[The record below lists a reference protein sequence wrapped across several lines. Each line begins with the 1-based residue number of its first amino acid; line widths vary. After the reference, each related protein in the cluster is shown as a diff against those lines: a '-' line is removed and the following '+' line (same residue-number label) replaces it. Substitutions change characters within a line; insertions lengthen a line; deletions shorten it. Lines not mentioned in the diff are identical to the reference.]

1 MSTTKQGKLIIFSA
15 PSGSGKTTLARYLLA
30 ELPQLAFSV
39 SACSRKMRAGEVD
52 GKDYY
57 FLSVEEFKRK
67 VASKEFVEYEEVYP
81 GSFYGTLFSEI
92 ERIWSEE
99 KAVLFDVDVVGGA
112 NLKKI
117 FGNKALAV
125 FVRPPSLDI
134 LRERL
139 QNRATDSEEAIN
151 TRLAKAEFEMAFE
164 KQFDVVIINDNLE
177 KAKAETLK
185 TVQQFLEKKL

>member
-1 MSTTKQGKLIIFSA
+1 VEKRKQEKLVIFSA
-15 PSGSGKTTLARYLLA
+15 PSGSGKTTLAKYLLA

-39 SACSRKMRAGEVD
+39 SAASRKMRAGEVD

-57 FLSVEEFKRK
+57 FLSVEEFKKK
-67 VASKEFVEYEEVYP
+67 VANKEFVEYEEVYP
-81 GSFYGTLFSEI
+81 NHFYGTLFSEI
-92 ERIWSEE
+92 ERIWGEG

-117 FGNKALAV
+117 FKEKALAV
-125 FVRPPSLDI
+125 FVRPPSLEI

-139 QNRATDSEEAIN
+139 QNRATDSAEAIS
-151 TRLAKAEFEMAFE
+151 TRLAKAEFEIAFE
-164 KQFDVVIINDNLE
+164 KQFDVVIVNDELE

-185 TVQQFLEKKL
+185 TVKQFLAKKI

>member
-1 MSTTKQGKLIIFSA
+1 
-15 PSGSGKTTLARYLLA
+15 LA

-39 SACSRKMRAGEVD
+39 SAASRKMRAGEVD

-57 FLSVEEFKRK
+57 FLSVEEFKKK
-67 VASKEFVEYEEVYP
+67 VANKEFVEYEEVYP
-81 GSFYGTLFSEI
+81 NHFYGTLFSEI
-92 ERIWSEE
+92 ERIWGEG

-117 FGNKALAV
+117 FKEKALAV
-125 FVRPPSLDI
+125 FVRPPSLEI

-139 QNRATDSEEAIN
+139 QNRATDSAEAIS
-151 TRLAKAEFEMAFE
+151 TRLAKAEFEIAFE
-164 KQFDVVIINDNLE
+164 KQFDVVIVNDELE

-185 TVQQFLEKKL
+185 TVKQFLAKKI

>member
-1 MSTTKQGKLIIFSA
+1 VENKKEGKLVIFSA
-15 PSGSGKTTLARYLLA
+15 PSGSGKTTLAKYLLA

-39 SACSRKMRAGEVD
+39 SACSRKMRPGEID

-57 FLSVEEFKRK
+57 FLSIEEFKRK
-67 VASKEFVEYEEVYP
+67 IDNKEFVEYEEVYP
-81 GSFYGTLFSEI
+81 DHFYGTLFSEI
-92 ERIWSEE
+92 ERIWHDG

-125 FVRPPSLDI
+125 FVRPPSIEI

-139 QNRATDSEEAIN
+139 EKRATDSAEAIN
-151 TRLAKAEFEMAFE
+151 TRLAKVEYELGFES
-164 KQFDVVIINDNLE
+164 QFDTVVVNNDIE
-177 KAKAETLK
+177 IAKKETLK
-185 TVQQFLEKKL
+185 IVQKFLSK